1 MSAEVETN
9 QGDNTISVYV
19 SEGSFVG
26 PVVEA
31 SVYTGVTSPGL
42 ARNVKASVQEDN
54 TTVVLTW
61 EPPLEGENGGYIE
74 PDKVSYEIYIYGA
87 GGWIREASL
96 GANELSYTYSAY
108 DLDDAMAI
116 LQLGVQCVN
125 KVGANPKVS
134 IGAAIVGKPY
144 DLPLE
149 ETFDR
154 TDGNGI
160 CGPTYG
166 PSMMLSLGEAYTA
179 EWGYSRISEMTPA
192 WSGIPG
198 GALVCDPKGKVSK
211 GRIALPKV
219 ATNVGKNEAV
229 KFDLRIY
236 TGDDC
241 ADLTKIFVDSYG
253 LDAPVLLGEV
263 RHTSDEWS
271 NVELYLPSN
280 LTNRTWVQPILDVN
294 FSNPGQLFI
303 LDKFTLFA
311 ADGSSVDAIGFD
323 GNDVNVYGLQG
334 EIVIAGAEGRDAAVY
349 TASGNCIAVTDKAR
363 VAVAPGIYIVKVGG
377 KATKVVVR

>member
-1 MSAEVETN
+1 M
-9 QGDNTISVYV
+9 
-19 SEGSFVG
+19 
-26 PVVEA
+26 
-31 SVYTGVTSPGL
+31 
-42 ARNVKASVQEDN
+42 
-54 TTVVLTW
+54 
-61 EPPLEGENGGYIE
+61 
-74 PDKVSYEIYIYGA
+74 
-87 GGWIREASL
+87 
-96 GANELSYTYSAY
+96 
-108 DLDDAMAI
+108 
-116 LQLGVQCVN
+116 N